1 MQTNKGIPSRPLI
14 RALDEYGKKNGT
26 GRGKSLISL
35 LEGILD
41 TPEELET
48 PDKADKNKVKLELIK
63 TSDPIYKEYRK
74 NHYIPSRGVVGQ
86 QLQYLIFYDSKV
98 VGLIGGASAV
108 LRSKDR
114 DKYLGLSTDE
124 TIKTKQL
131 NSVINNN
138 IFKLDYAAPN
148 LATIVLKMW
157 RKQIIKDWENL
168 YGVPDGGFFAYE
180 NTQKNHKNNNKFT
193 RIGINIAKD
202 MNDIRFPEKSINYEE
217 YLMEM
222 KKFLILIS
230 KDIKNLEI
238 MFFPHIWSDMNIIG
252 DLLSILPD
260 EIRREKT
267 IVSELCCFKKHKDTI
282 FKDYLKC
289 DYILATRFH
298 SNIISLSNHI
308 PTIAMINC
316 NQIRGLCREIGLE
329 NYTLDV
335 RKINFS
341 EEGILKFKDLKNNN
355 IFKEQIHIKMNYII
369 NQLEEFKTSLNSW
382 LKIVN
387 LKKL

>member
-1 MQTNKGIPSRPLI
+1 MKILHIASFAGNIGDIANHYGFRKWFNSLFKEDLIWNEFEIRETFRGVKSFDEDFVNLANKNDLLIFGGGGFFELWLEDSPTGTSISISREIL
-14 RALDEYGKKNGT
+14 KKIKVPIFFNGL
-26 GRGKSLISL
+26 GSC
-35 LEGILD
+35 
-41 TPEELET
+41 
-48 PDKADKNKVKLELIK
+48 LELGHTEKTISRFKNFIEYLSNRSDVFISFRNDGTKNDLTKLIPDLNDLKNIK
-63 TSDPIYKEYRK
+63 
-74 NHYIPSRGVVGQ
+74 V
-86 QLQYLIFYDSKV
+86 
-98 VGLIGGASAV
+98 
-108 LRSKDR
+108 
-114 DKYLGLSTDE
+114 
-124 TIKTKQL
+124 
-131 NSVINNN
+131 
-138 IFKLDYAAPN
+138 
-148 LATIVLKMW
+148 
-157 RKQIIKDWENL
+157 
-168 YGVPDGGFFAYE
+168 VPDGGFFAYE

-316 NQIRGLCREIGLE
+316 NQIRGLYREIGLE

-341 EEGILKFKDLKNNN
+341 EEGILKFKDLKNNNN